1 MRNRGRGP
9 VGTVIYDSKGNPQII
24 ENDEARLPEED
35 PSGEQKVDETGH
47 LKGGREYRCR
57 TFTILNRGERLYML
71 STEPARALG
80 FRDSYLFFRNNPVL
94 YKIIATDAEKADMIE
109 RELMPASYRGRTVG
123 LVTARSVF
131 KQYGAK
137 IVVGGRRVIDDYW
150 EQKARDDPDVV
161 EGELADPTDTLPE
174 EGKPY
179 NRDRYV
185 AWLGASAVYHQQ
197 PQSTVPAQPTL
208 LGGRPRKKVHVTDEN
223 WISEHAWSCVHYNTA
238 LAEGRQDRWT
248 AGYYEPHVDIRFF
261 NKASQPSLAKWMVVD
276 GHGDQV
282 VVDYQMKVPTF
293 TKSGVGIAA
302 LLDREG
308 EEWVDDLGLD
318 DKTRRAILERAR
330 DERRWEAQW
339 HK

>member
-1 MRNRGRGP
+1 MCSP
-9 VGTVIYDSKGNPQII
+9 VCTVIYDSKGNPQII
-24 ENDEARLPEED
+24 ENDEALLSEIDE
-35 PSGEQKVDETGH
+35 SGESKVDMDGN
-47 LKGGREYRCR
+47 LQGGREYRCR

-94 YKIIATDAEKADMIE
+94 YKIIATEAEKADMIE
-109 RELMPASYRGRTVG
+109 RDLMPPSYKGRAVG

-150 EQKARDDPDVV
+150 ETKARADPSVH
-161 EGELADPTDTLPE
+161 EGEIADPTDILPE

-223 WISEHAWSCVHYNTA
+223 WMSEHAWSCIHYNEA
-238 LAEGRQDRWT
+238 LAEGRQERWLT
-248 AGYYEPHVDIRFF
+248 GYYEPHVDIRFWPQT
-261 NKASQPSLAKWMVVD
+261 SQPTMAKWVVVD
-276 GHGDQV
+276 GEGDKI
-282 VVDYQMKVPTF
+282 VVDYEMRGPGFSKAG
-293 TKSGVGIAA
+293 KGIAE

-318 DKTRRAILERAR
+318 EKTKRAILHRGRE
-330 DERRWEAQW
+330 ERRWEAQW
-339 HK
+339 RT

>member
-1 MRNRGRGP
+1 

-24 ENDEARLPEED
+24 ENDEALLPEVDE
-35 PSGEQKVDETGH
+35 SGETKVDINGH
-47 LKGGREYRCR
+47 LQGGREYRCR

-94 YKIIATDAEKADMIE
+94 YKIIATEAEKADMIE
-109 RELMPASYRGRTVG
+109 RELMPPSYKGRAVG

-150 EQKARDDPDVV
+150 EKLGRMDPSVT

-185 AWLGASAVYHQQ
+185 AWLGASSVYHTQ
-197 PQSTVPAQPTL
+197 PQSTVPVQPTL

-223 WISEHAWSCVHYNTA
+223 WLGEHAWSCVHYNEA
-238 LAEGRQDRWT
+238 LAEGRKERWST
-248 AGYYEPHVDIRFF
+248 GYYEPHVDIRFWPET
-261 NKASQPSLAKWMVVD
+261 NQSTLAKWVVVD
-276 GHGDQV
+276 GEGDKV
-282 VVDYQMKVPTF
+282 VVDYEMRVPAF
-293 TKSGVGIAA
+293 SKAGVGIAA

-308 EEWVDDLGLD
+308 EEWVDDLDLD
-318 DKTRRAILERAR
+318 DKTKRAILHRGKE
-330 DERRWEAQW
+330 ERRWGAQW
-339 HK
+339 RT

>member
-1 MRNRGRGP
+1 MGTCVTVEEGTSQKLQNLTFSP
-9 VGTVIYDSKGNPQII
+9 VGTVIYDSKGNPQVI
-24 ENDEARLPEED
+24 ENDEALLPEVDEA
-35 PSGEQKVDETGH
+35 GESKVDINGH
-47 LKGGREYRCR
+47 LQGGREYRCR

-94 YKIIATDAEKADMIE
+94 YKIIATEAEKADMIE
-109 RELMPASYRGRTVG
+109 RELMPPSYKGRAVG

-150 EQKARDDPDVV
+150 EANARADPSVH
-161 EGELADPTDTLPE
+161 EGEIADPTDILPE

-185 AWLGASAVYHQQ
+185 AWLGASSVYHQQ

-223 WISEHAWSCVHYNTA
+223 WISEHAWSCIHYNEA
-238 LAEGRQDRWT
+238 LAEGRQERWLT
-248 AGYYEPHVDIRFF
+248 GYYEPHVDIRFWPQT
-261 NKASQPSLAKWMVVD
+261 SQPTMAKWVVVD
-276 GHGDQV
+276 GEGDKI
-282 VVDYQMKVPTF
+282 VVDYEMRRRGFSKAGEGNCCV
-293 TKSGVGIAA
+293 VG
-302 LLDREG
+302 
-308 EEWVDDLGLD
+308 
-318 DKTRRAILERAR
+318 
-330 DERRWEAQW
+330 
-339 HK
+339 